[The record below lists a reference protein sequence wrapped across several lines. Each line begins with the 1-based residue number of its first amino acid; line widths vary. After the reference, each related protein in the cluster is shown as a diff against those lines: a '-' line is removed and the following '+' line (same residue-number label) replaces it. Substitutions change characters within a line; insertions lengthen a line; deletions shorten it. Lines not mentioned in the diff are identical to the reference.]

1 MWHDTVWSSR
11 RQMLTQ
17 WRLDTGVTLTSR
29 HHSSSCWVL
38 PNFLKGDK
46 SSMSQTAPDRISLFT
61 RTLSFSNEKWVISD
75 WSNSSQ
81 MEYLRCCNWLK
92 VSDGLEL
99 LPAVGK
105 TSLPNTGTLTMT
117 EKLRLVMFTS
127 QNGVLCYATSKV
139 IQTGDGS
146 TVLEPPSLSQS
157 REAWP
162 TNRRPRIRP
171 PVL

>member
-1 MWHDTVWSSR
+1 
-11 RQMLTQ
+11 
-17 WRLDTGVTLTSR
+17 
-29 HHSSSCWVL
+29 
-38 PNFLKGDK
+38 
-46 SSMSQTAPDRISLFT
+46 
-61 RTLSFSNEKWVISD
+61 
-75 WSNSSQ
+75 
-81 MEYLRCCNWLK
+81 MEYLPCYNWQE

-99 LPAVGK
+99 LSAVGK
-105 TSLPNTGTLTMT
+105 TSLLNTGTLTMT

-157 REAWP
+157 REVWP

-171 PVL
+171 PRRQPTRWGPCSIIWRRKAPPSTWRRPRQRPRRRPSPQGGRNHQELGSG

>member
-1 MWHDTVWSSR
+1 MWV
-11 RQMLTQ
+11 
-17 WRLDTGVTLTSR
+17 
-29 HHSSSCWVL
+29 
-38 PNFLKGDK
+38 
-46 SSMSQTAPDRISLFT
+46 RISLFT
-61 RTLSFSNEKWVISD
+61 RTLSFSNEKWVNSD

-81 MEYLRCCNWLK
+81 MEYLPCYNWQE

-99 LPAVGK
+99 LSAVGK
-105 TSLPNTGTLTMT
+105 TSLLNTGTLTMT

-171 PVL
+171 PVFWLPLRIQVTGMEIEWNSLAFSLISIDLSL